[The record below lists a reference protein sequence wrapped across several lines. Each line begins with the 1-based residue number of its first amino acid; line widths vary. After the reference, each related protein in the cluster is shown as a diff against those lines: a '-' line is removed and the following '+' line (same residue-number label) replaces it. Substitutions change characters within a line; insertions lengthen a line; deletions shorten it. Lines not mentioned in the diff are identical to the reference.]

1 MSTFDLTRPGPLPAM
16 SRNTSIVISVIA
28 LHILVLWALH
38 TGLLRRVAEV
48 VVPAE
53 ILVEIMAPASPPTAP
68 LPPRASPTPRPQP
81 AAEQTVPKPPTPAPA
96 VTPQATPTPPAITP
110 STTAPAATAAAPT
123 ATAPTTAAAS
133 ANRTASG
140 NAPAALPAPPA
151 PAKVEMP
158 SSDADYLNNP
168 KPAYPAQS
176 KRLLETGKVVVRV
189 YIGTDGQARQ
199 ASVKHSSGFDRL
211 DQASLETALRWR
223 YVPGKRDGVPQGM
236 WFDVPFHWQLT
247 R

>member
-1 MSTFDLTRPGPLPAM
+1 MSTFDLARPGPLPAM
-16 SRNTSIVISVIA
+16 RRNTSIAISVVT

-53 ILVEIMAPASPPTAP
+53 ILVEIMAPASPPPAP
-68 LPPRASPTPRPQP
+68 LAPRARATPKPQP
-81 AAEQTVPKPPTPAPA
+81 AAKQTAPKPPTPAPA
-96 VTPQATPTPPAITP
+96 ATPQATPAPLAIAP
-110 STTAPAATAAAPT
+110 SATAPSATAAAPT
-123 ATAPTTAAAS
+123 ATATAAAS
-133 ANRTASG
+133 ANTTASTSG
-140 NAPAALPAPPA
+140 NAPAAPPAPPA

-189 YIGTDGQARQ
+189 FIGTDGQASQ
-199 ASVKHSSGFDRL
+199 ASVKYSSGFDRL
-211 DQASLETALRWR
+211 DQASLETALKWR